1 MNNQIENT
9 LRLELLYKKS
19 HSWLSACAFNIA
31 KDEDVAND
39 LVAELY
45 LYLAE
50 KVNPSLWYLDTFN
63 LMYLYSFI
71 KSRFLNRIKTQG
83 RNLPLL
89 DNWDKEEEVYDV
101 EYDKQLEDT
110 YNNVIEE
117 LKQMEKTKQWASSK
131 LAQLYFFNDEMTLEK
146 LSKDIGIS
154 KSTSFL
160 NIKKTKTHI
169 KNTIDNPF
177 TKR

>member
-1 MNNQIENT
+1 MDNQIENT
-9 LRLELLYKKS
+9 RRLEVLYIKS
-19 HSWLSACAFNIA
+19 HNWLTACAKNIA

-71 KSRFLNRIKTQG
+71 KSRFLNRIKTQS

-131 LAQLYFFNDEMTLEK
+131 LAQLYFFNEEMTLEK
-146 LSKDIGIS
+146 LASEIKIS
-154 KSTSFL
+154 KSTAFL
-160 NIKKTKTHI
+160 NVKKTKTHI

>member
-1 MNNQIENT
+1 MDNQIENT
-9 LRLELLYKKS
+9 RRLELLYKKS
-19 HSWLSACAFNIA
+19 HNWLTACSFNIA

-50 KVNPSLWYLDTFN
+50 RVNPSLWYLDTFN
-63 LMYLYSFI
+63 LMYLYSFL
-71 KSRFLNRIKTQG
+71 KSRFLNRIKTQK

-89 DNWDKEEEVYDV
+89 DNWDKEDTVYDV
-101 EYDKQLEDT
+101 EYDKCLEDT
-110 YNNVIEE
+110 YNGVIEE
-117 LKQMEKTKQWASSK
+117 LKQMEKTRQWASSK
-131 LAQLYFFNDEMTLEK
+131 LAQLYWFNEEMTLEK
-146 LSKDIGIS
+146 LASEIKIS
-154 KSTSFL
+154 KSTAFL
-160 NIKKTKTHI
+160 NVKKTKTHI

>member
-1 MNNQIENT
+1 MDNQIENT
-9 LRLELLYKKS
+9 KRLEALYLKS
-19 HSWLSACAFNIA
+19 HNWLQACAFNIA

-63 LMYLYSFI
+63 LMYLYSFL
-71 KSRFLNRIKTQG
+71 KSRFLNRIKTQN

-89 DNWDKEEEVYDV
+89 DNWDKEEEVYDTDN
-101 EYDKQLEDT
+101 DKCLEDA

-117 LKQMEKTKQWASSK
+117 LKQMEKTKYWASSK

-146 LSKDIGIS
+146 LASEIKIS
-154 KSTSFL
+154 KSTAFL
-160 NIKKTKTHI
+160 NVKKAKTHL
-169 KNTIDNPF
+169 KNNIENPF
-177 TKR
+177 RKP

>member
-9 LRLELLYKKS
+9 KRLEVLYKKS

-71 KSRFLNRIKTQG
+71 KSRFLNRIKTQS

-131 LAQLYFFNDEMTLEK
+131 LAQLYFFNEEMTLEK
-146 LSKDIGIS
+146 LASEIKIS
-154 KSTSFL
+154 KSTAFL
-160 NIKKTKTHI
+160 NVKKTKTHI

>member
-1 MNNQIENT
+1 
-9 LRLELLYKKS
+9 
-19 HSWLSACAFNIA
+19 
-31 KDEDVAND
+31 
-39 LVAELY
+39 
-45 LYLAE
+45 
-50 KVNPSLWYLDTFN
+50 
-63 LMYLYSFI
+63 MYLYSFI
-71 KSRFLNRIKTQG
+71 KSRFLNRIKTQS

-131 LAQLYFFNDEMTLEK
+131 LAQLYFFNEEMTLEK
-146 LSKDIGIS
+146 LASEIKIS
-154 KSTSFL
+154 KSTAFL
-160 NIKKTKTHI
+160 NVKKTKTHI